1 MLMKKRNAIKKFS
14 MVLGISAVLTGSA
27 VPLSTFAAGIDFD
40 KYVEANV
47 DDIDVVGVK
56 AIASGTTRGGCAWSI
71 GEDYTLTIRGNG
83 NAVLTSDRPWKDYS
97 NKIKAID
104 IDVVKAK
111 DCGAM
116 FNGFYNVKTIKC
128 KINDAVGNFNFFFSC
143 SEYVNNKTQSA
154 LTSIDVTQM
163 NTTNV
168 TRMSGMFSNC
178 VSLASIDLSHWN
190 TANVVDMAD
199 MFYGCKQLKRIN
211 LASFNTA
218 KVKEFGAMFSG
229 CEAAEDI
236 AIGTFNTANAEDMWG
251 MFNDCKSLKSLNLRS
266 FNTAKVK
273 RMSHMFAGCEKLKG
287 LDISSFRTP
296 ALKEASFMFF
306 DVGLTSLDMSNL
318 DFSMVTDAKLITGN
332 SEHLIAIKSP
342 KNIKID
348 IPIEVG
354 GDLRE
359 LKWYRDDNHALANS
373 FPQNVGKS
381 VPLHAQE
388 KGNKFVDVRTT
399 GWEHQFV
406 KYAYDKK
413 LMSGVGNTADN
424 ANLVIFNAAGNISRA
439 QFVQTLFNKEGQK
452 PVPTYKKT
460 FTDVP
465 KGKWFTNAVLWA
477 SNNKLVSGVASK
489 KFGVNDN
496 IRRQDLVTIL
506 YKYTQWKYKNNSK
519 LKKYINVDSKYTLKS
534 KFADYSKVESYASDA
549 MKWAT
554 YNKIVSGKTIQ
565 GSKKT
570 NLDPK
575 GNTTRAE
582 CAAILKNYQ
591 TFISS
596 VK

>member
-1 MLMKKRNAIKKFS
+1 MLLKKRNAIKKLS
-14 MVLGISAVLTGSA
+14 MVLGISAILTGST
-27 VPLSTFAAGIDFD
+27 VPLSTFAAGIEFD
-40 KYVEANV
+40 KYVDANV
-47 DDIDVVGVK
+47 ADVDIVGVD
-56 AIASGTTRGGCAWSI
+56 AIASGTTKGGCAWSI
-71 GEDYTLTIRGNG
+71 GSDHKLTIRGG
-83 NAVLTSDRPWKDYS
+83 SNAVLNYDNPWKNYAAE
-97 NKIKAID
+97 ITAID

-111 DCGAM
+111 DAM
-116 FNGFYNVKTIKC
+116 YLFSGYYNVKSIKC
-128 KINDAVGNFNFFFSC
+128 KIQNAEASIAGLFAC
-143 SEYVNNKTQSA
+143 GEYEGSKWKSA
-154 LTSIDVTQM
+154 LTSVDI
-163 NTTNV
+163 
-168 TRMSGMFSNC
+168 SGM
-178 VSLASIDLSHWN
+178 N
-190 TANVVDMAD
+190 TANVTDMSYLFEGCTVLKNLDVSKLNTANVTNMYA
-199 MFYGCKQLKRIN
+199 MFRGCQSLQRLN
-211 LASFNTA
+211 LANFNTA
-218 KVKEFGAMFSG
+218 KVKNFGRMF
-229 CEAAEDI
+229 EDCYALTDP
-236 AIGTFNTANAEDMWG
+236 AIGTFNTANAESMEG
-251 MFNDCKSLKSLNLRS
+251 MFLDCQSLTSLNLRN
-266 FNTAKVK
+266 FNTSKVQ
-273 RMSHMFAGCEKLKG
+273 RMSHMFSGCTKLKA
-287 LDISSFRTP
+287 LDISSFNTP
-296 ALKEASFMFF
+296 VLKEAGFMFF
-306 DVGLTSLDMSNL
+306 DTAFTSLDMGVL
-318 DFSMVTDAKLITGN
+318 DFSKVTNALLIVGN
-332 SEHLIAIKSP
+332 CRNLIAFKTP
-342 KNIKID
+342 KNIKI
-348 IPIEVG
+348 EMEFSTVSENNASG
-354 GDLRE
+354 
-359 LKWYRDDNHALANS
+359 WYRDDTHELVKR
-373 FPQNVGKS
+373 FPKNVGKS
-381 VPLHAQE
+381 VPIHLQE
-388 KGNKFVDVRTT
+388 KNNKFVDVRTT

-413 LMSGVGNTADN
+413 LMSGVGNTTDK

-534 KFADYSKVESYASDA
+534 KFADYSKVESYATEA